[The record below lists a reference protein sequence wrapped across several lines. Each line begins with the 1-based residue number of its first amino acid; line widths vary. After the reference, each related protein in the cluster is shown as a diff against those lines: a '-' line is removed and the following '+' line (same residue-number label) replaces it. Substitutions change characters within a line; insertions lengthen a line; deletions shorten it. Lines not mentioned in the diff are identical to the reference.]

1 MLLINYQIISLKQ
14 ILCVAKKIL
23 RKHYSASQNPTPPK
37 NFAHVVKLRYTIFLL
52 IRTIFFQKIKLCH
65 AYGFLALCQN
75 LEKANDPILRIFPD
89 RRKDEQAYFIG
100 PFRLPPRVQ
109 KHKTDAPGMFK
120 INQNYSNHYLYLLL
134 AWRALNTFIQCLF
147 VDCEQVVK
155 LTR

>member
-1 MLLINYQIISLKQ
+1 MR
-14 ILCVAKKIL
+14 KKYCENTIPHC
-23 RKHYSASQNPTPPK
+23 KTPPRQK
-37 NFAHVVKLRYTIFLL
+37 NFRLRRFLTRSAHVVKLRYTIFLL

-89 RRKDEQAYFIG
+89 RWKDEQAYFIG

-109 KHKTDAPGMFK
+109 KHKTDAPGTFK

-134 AWRALNTFIQCLF
+134 AWRASNTFIQCLF

-155 LTR
+155 LT